1 MEYSAALLIIRF
13 VIHVLSAYWII
24 KFDVRGKN
32 YRWTA
37 AATAALI
44 AGSSF
49 GAAMQI
55 ITQWDLLVAS
65 QPMPWITLLCG
76 AFLWKI
82 YRAGGNVAKMFQY
95 KPKEAVNGTDS

>member
-1 MEYSAALLIIRF
+1 MEYAEALLVLRF
-13 VIHVLSAYWII
+13 VIHILSAYWIV
-24 KFDVRGKN
+24 KFDVRGKD
-32 YRWTA
+32 YKWTA

-55 ITQWDLLVAS
+55 VTQWNLLIAS
-65 QPMPWITLLCG
+65 QPMPWLTLLCG

-82 YRAGGNVAKMFQY
+82 FKSGGNVAKMFQL
-95 KPKEAVNGTDS
+95 KPKEVVDGKN